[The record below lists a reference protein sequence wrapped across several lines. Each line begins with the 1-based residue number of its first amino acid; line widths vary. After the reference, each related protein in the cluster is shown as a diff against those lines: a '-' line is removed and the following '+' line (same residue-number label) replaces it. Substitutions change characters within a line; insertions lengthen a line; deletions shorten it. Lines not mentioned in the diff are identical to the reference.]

1 MYKCSLSIRGRSSHR
16 KIPSKAQ
23 SQSENKMY
31 SVHCTHTY
39 VQCVPSYTNIDENW
53 GLNICR
59 NTDLKVKRYLRHA
72 SVSASCS
79 VNHSSKSSTS
89 DFKMFSIKNM
99 IRHEAFFKE
108 MIAFHAVS
116 FLVSFYEVVLV
127 DISPSFRDIFIFLI
141 ISFPAKNSEF
151 SHLRAIS
158 PLAIHLCDL
167 HLQNIAHLPHTPL
180 QLRQKLMCVS
190 KSL

>member
-1 MYKCSLSIRGRSSHR
+1 MLPFHPR
-16 KIPSKAQ
+16 PVVP
-23 SQSENKMY
+23 SENSLK
-31 SVHCTHTY
+31 SSKSKWKLD
-39 VQCVPSYTNIDENW
+39 VQCTLYTHLRTMCTFGHEYW
-53 GLNICR
+53 WKLGFEHHGCR

-108 MIAFHAVS
+108 MIAFHAES

>member
-1 MYKCSLSIRGRSSHR
+1 MQHHAHYT
-16 KIPSKAQ
+16 
-23 SQSENKMY
+23 ENY
-31 SVHCTHTY
+31 CLHLRA
-39 VQCVPSYTNIDENW
+39 TNI
-53 GLNICR
+53 
-59 NTDLKVKRYLRHA
+59 
-72 SVSASCS
+72 
-79 VNHSSKSSTS
+79 
-89 DFKMFSIKNM
+89 FKMLI
-99 IRHEAFFKE
+99 E
-108 MIAFHAVS
+108 MISFHAES

>member
-1 MYKCSLSIRGRSSHR
+1 MKTR
-16 KIPSKAQ
+16 
-23 SQSENKMY
+23 
-31 SVHCTHTY
+31 CTHTY
-39 VQCVPSYTNIDENW
+39 VQCTFVHEYWWKLGFEHH
-53 GLNICR
+53 GCR

-108 MIAFHAVS
+108 MIAFHAES

-141 ISFPAKNSEF
+141 ISAKNSEF

-158 PLAIHLCDL
+158 PLTLHLCDL
-167 HLQNIAHLPHTPL
+167 HLENIAHLPHTPL
-180 QLRQKLMCVS
+180 QLRQTLMCVS
-190 KSL
+190 FVAFSRLLCLMTATKSRI

>member
-1 MYKCSLSIRGRSSHR
+1 MLPFHPR
-16 KIPSKAQ
+16 PVVP
-23 SQSENKMY
+23 SENSLKIY
-31 SVHCTHTY
+31 SSKSKWKLDEHTPTY
-39 VQCVPSYTNIDENW
+39 NVPSYMNIDENW

-108 MIAFHAVS
+108 MIAFHAES